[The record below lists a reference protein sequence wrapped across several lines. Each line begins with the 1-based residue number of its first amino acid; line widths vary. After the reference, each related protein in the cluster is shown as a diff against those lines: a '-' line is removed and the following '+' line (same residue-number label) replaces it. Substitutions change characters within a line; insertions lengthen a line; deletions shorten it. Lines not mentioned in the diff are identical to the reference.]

1 MIRVAALT
9 SGKHTPSTRYRV
21 RQHINFLAH
30 YGIAVRE
37 YLPWIDKD
45 RGIPGWPTR
54 IRQRAM
60 ASILPVYAGWHLA
73 KMAVLVPGVLGSH
86 RSQVTWINRH
96 LFPGYPSFEVFLKK
110 PILLDVDDA
119 VWLMP
124 PWGKSAV
131 ASLARRSE
139 LVMAGNR
146 FLADWFSRHSRNVQ
160 IVPTAVDA
168 ERYVPA
174 QAGQKTQDKFII
186 GWTGSRSNLSN
197 LESLAPVF
205 SRFLRDNKDAHL
217 LIMAD
222 RPPHFSGLPSNQMT
236 FLPWSEEAEVSCLQ
250 QMDVG
255 LMPLPDTEWNQGKC
269 AFKMLQY
276 MACGLPVIVSPV
288 GMNQEVL
295 RLGELGVAAR
305 NQADWM
311 EALWLLYRE
320 RDRGYR
326 MGRNGRNIVLKYYD
340 RKIIT
345 RKIAEIIH
353 GLVSQ

>member
-9 SGKHTPSTRYRV
+9 SGRHTPSTRYRV
-21 RQHINFLAH
+21 RQHIAFLTA

-45 RGIPGWPTR
+45 RGIPGWPTS
-54 IRQRAM
+54 IRQRAI
-60 ASILPVYAGWHLA
+60 AAILPVYAAWHFA
-73 KMAVLVPGVLGSH
+73 KMAVLIPGMLDSY
-86 RSQVTWINRH
+86 RNQVTWISRH
-96 LFPGYPSFEVFLKK
+96 LYPGYPSFEVFIKK

-124 PWGKSAV
+124 PWGKRAL

-139 LVMAGNR
+139 MVVAGNH
-146 FLADWFSRHSRNVQ
+146 FLADWLSRYSRNVR

-174 QAGQKTQDKFII
+174 QAGRKSEDKFVI
-186 GWTGSRSNLSN
+186 GWSGSRSNLCN
-197 LESLAPVF
+197 LESLGPVL
-205 SRFLRDNKDAHL
+205 SSFLGDRRDAHL

-222 RPPHFSGLPSNQMT
+222 RPPHFSGLLARRMT
-236 FLPWSEEAEVSCLQ
+236 FLPWTQETEVNCLQ

-255 LMPLPDTEWNQGKC
+255 LMPLPDTEWNRGKC

-288 GMNQEVL
+288 GMNREVL
-295 RLGELGVAAR
+295 GLGELGMAAASR
-305 NQADWM
+305 DDWM
-311 EALWLLYRE
+311 DALLLLYRE
-320 RDRGYR
+320 LDRGHR
-326 MGRNGRNIVLKYYD
+326 MGRNGRNIVLRYFD

-345 RKIAEIIH
+345 PKIADIIR
-353 GLVSQ
+353 GLVST